1 MKYYTLLIALLLIT
15 LGMRAQ
21 GEMTVDWNTI
31 GQDSIVPVFS
41 HSIPLGSDY
50 AESYDVRIEYP
61 ELEPVPAHASY
72 YDALRTAAIGDWPE
86 VATYVGVARKQG
98 QLDIS
103 FIPIILRDS
112 KYWRIKS
119 FDLKVNGRSSESKDV
134 LAQSLPSRDGRRAKL
149 NGATSQQVNGS
160 TSQRGNKSTSRRRAA
175 SLAHSVLA
183 TGRWM
188 RVDVAKDGLYLLTPK
203 SLSAM
208 GFKEPDKVRVFGY
221 GGHLLPEY
229 DLEKLPEDLPQVPV
243 FRNEDGGILFWGNG
257 TVSYSRKADGTYNHV
272 QNYYATTGCY
282 FLTETSD
289 SIRWDDL
296 VASNAEELVPVEFR
310 SAGTLCV
317 VEENDAYAF
326 HPSGRKLFDS
336 YDFANGASHTW
347 NIELPCFKEGG
358 EATVTVAF
366 AHDGAASTALTVKA
380 GETNLGTMTI
390 SGKSAYCDG
399 SVAEATYKTTAL
411 SPTTTAE
418 KSTVRLTLTHDRP
431 SGVSGRLDYIRI
443 SYPSTAGYY
452 TTEEIHGGT
461 LVANQDLRS
470 TPPTDYIIVVPSSG
484 ALTAQA
490 ERLAEAHRKRDGLSV
505 LVVSADQI
513 YNEFSS
519 GTRDATAIRRFLKML
534 YDRATNDSEMPRYLL
549 LFGDG
554 AWDNRMLSDNWRGS
568 SPDDYLPCFESVES
582 FSATRSFVMEDYFG
596 LLDDG
601 EGRDLLRDKPDVG
614 VGRFP
619 VVTVQQA
626 REAVDKTIAYMEN
639 VAAGAWKN
647 TILMLGDDGDNNQHM
662 RDAEYVVRM
671 LEGLYPKYMYKRIYW
686 DTFPMEIT
694 ATGNSYPAVH
704 KRILELLD
712 EGALMVNYS
721 GHGRADVLSHELVL
735 DQGDMAALTS
745 PRLPLWVTASCDI
758 SPFDHTGS
766 SFGEYAFL
774 NPKGGA
780 IALFTTTR
788 TVFSS
793 YNRRI
798 NYLFSKYVFGR
809 DSSGRPLRLGDA
821 VRIAKTEVVS
831 TTDSSLQ
838 DISENK
844 LHYIL
849 LGDPALRIACTDYE
863 AVIDKLNGSPFM
875 DNGSLALSAGAVVTA
890 EGHIVD
896 GSGEKATNF
905 SGTVHPTVLDNRET
919 VFGRNNNGSA
929 SEPFSYTER
938 SNVLFSGSDSVRN
951 GSFRFTFRVPMDI
964 NYSGESGELNI
975 YAINDAKNA
984 EAQGYTEAFLLGGTH
999 EGLVNDSTGPSL
1011 SLYLNTPSFVSGDKV
1026 NETPLLVATLEDA
1039 DGINTVGGGIGH
1051 DIVAVIDGS
1060 AALTYKLNNY
1070 YVSDFGDYTRGT
1082 LAYSLPTLPDGHH
1095 SLLLRAWDMMN
1106 NSSTATLDFEVVA
1119 GLKPSLTDV
1128 TVTDNPAR
1136 TTTTFVVT
1144 HDRPETAVTFRIDVF
1159 DFSGRIL
1166 WSNEET
1172 TATSSNLYTCS
1183 WNLCNASGTPL
1194 SMGVYLYR
1202 VTVSSA
1208 TGSSTSQSRK
1218 LVIK

>member
-1 MKYYTLLIALLLIT
+1 MNGMKYINTWLIILLLSA
-15 LGMRAQ
+15 LGVHAQ
-21 GEMTVDWNTI
+21 GEMTVDWEAMEH
-31 GQDSIVPVFS
+31 DSIVPMFS
-41 HSIPLGSDY
+41 YCLPLGSDY
-50 AESYDVRIEYP
+50 AEAYDVRIEYP
-61 ELEPVPAHASY
+61 ELEPVPDTAPY
-72 YDALRTAAIGDWPE
+72 FGALQRAAISDWPE
-86 VATYVGVARKQG
+86 VSTHVGIARRQG

-103 FIPIILRDS
+103 FIPVIFRDG
-112 KYWRIKS
+112 KYQRFKS
-119 FDLKVNGRSSESKDV
+119 FDLKVNKSTSQRVNESTSQRV
-134 LAQSLPSRDGRRAKL
+134 NES
-149 NGATSQQVNGS
+149 TSQQVNGS
-160 TSQRGNKSTSRRRAA
+160 TGRRRAA
-175 SLAHSVLA
+175 SLAHSVLS
-183 TGRWM
+183 TGRWVK
-188 RVDVAKDGLYLLTPK
+188 VDVAKDGVYLLTPK
-203 SLSAM
+203 SLAAM

-229 DLEKLPEDLPQVPV
+229 DLGNLPDDLPQVAV
-243 FRNEDGGILFWGNG
+243 CRTEQGISFWGNG
-257 TVSYSRKADGTYNHV
+257 TVGYTQKTDGTFVHV
-272 QNYYATTGCY
+272 QNHYATTGSY
-282 FLTETSD
+282 FLTETTD
-289 SIRWDDL
+289 STTWDDL
-296 VASNAEELVPVEFR
+296 TVKTTDELVPSYCR

-336 YDFANGASHTW
+336 YDFANGATHSW
-347 NIELPCFKEGG
+347 NIDLPNIQEGV
-358 EATVTVAF
+358 AAFVTVSF
-366 AHDGAASTALTVKA
+366 AHDASTATSVTVQA
-380 GETNLGTMTI
+380 NDVALGTI
-390 SGKSAYCDG
+390 NLSANSAYCDG
-399 SVAEATYKTTAL
+399 SLTEATFKTTAL
-411 SPTTTAE
+411 TSAT
-418 KSTVRLTLTHDRP
+418 RFTLTHDRP
-431 SGVSGRLDYIRI
+431 SGVSGRLDFIRV

-452 TTEEIHGGT
+452 TTDEIRSGT
-461 LVANQDLRS
+461 VIANQDLRS
-470 TPPTDYIIVVPSSG
+470 LPPTDYIIVVPSSG

-490 ERLAEAHRKRDGLSV
+490 ERLAEAHRKRDGLTV
-505 LVVSADQI
+505 EVVSADQI

-534 YDRATNDSEMPRYLL
+534 YDRAADESEMPRYLL

-554 AWDNRMLSDNWRGS
+554 AWDNRMLSDNWRGT

-601 EGRDLLRDKPDVG
+601 EGRDLQRDKPDVG

-686 DTFPMEIT
+686 DTFPMEVT

-758 SPFDHTGS
+758 TPFDNTAS
-766 SFGEYAFL
+766 SFGEHAFL

-798 NYLFSKYVFGR
+798 NYLFSKYVFAR
-809 DSSGRPLRLGDA
+809 DASGRPLRLGDA

-831 TTDSSLQ
+831 TSDASLQ

-844 LHYIL
+844 LHYVL
-849 LGDPALRIACTDYE
+849 LGDPALRLACFDYE
-863 AVIDKLNGSPFM
+863 AVIDKLNGSPFST
-875 DNGSLALSAGAVVTA
+875 DGSVTLSAGAVVTA
-890 EGHIVD
+890 EGHIED
-896 GSGEKATNF
+896 GAGKRVTSFT
-905 SGTVHPTVLDNRET
+905 GTVYPTVLDNRET
-919 VFGRNNNGSA
+919 VYGRNNNGSA

-938 SNVLFSGSDSVRN
+938 TSVLFSGSDSVRN
-951 GSFRFTFRVPMDI
+951 GTFRFTFRIPMDI
-964 NYSGESGELNI
+964 NYSGESGELNV

-984 EAQGYTEAFLLGGTH
+984 EAQGYTDAFLLGGTH
-999 EGLVNDSTGPSL
+999 EGLVNDSTGPAL
-1011 SLYLNTPSFVSGDKV
+1011 SLYLNTPAFVSGDKV
-1026 NETPLLVATLEDA
+1026 NETPLLVATLEDT

-1070 YVSDFGDYTRGT
+1070 FTSDFGDYTRGT
-1082 LAYSLPTLPDGHH
+1082 LAYSIPTLPEGKH
-1095 SLLLRAWDMMN
+1095 SLMLRAWDMMN
-1106 NSSTATLDFEVVA
+1106 NSSTATLDFEVVK
-1119 GLKPSLTDV
+1119 GLTPSLTDV
-1128 TVTDNPAR
+1128 TVTDNPAS
-1136 TTTTFVVT
+1136 TSTTFVVT
-1144 HDRPETAVTFRIDVF
+1144 HDRPESIVTFRLEVF

-1166 WSNEET
+1166 WTSEET

-1183 WNLCNASGTPL
+1183 WDLCNASGVPL

-1202 VTVSSA
+1202 VTASST

-1218 LVIK
+1218 LVIKH

>member
-1 MKYYTLLIALLLIT
+1 MRFLDRLLTVVLMGVSALQ
-15 LGMRAQ
+15 AQ
-21 GEMTVDWNTI
+21 GEITVDWDAI
-31 GQDSIVPVFS
+31 GQDSLVPVFS
-41 HSIPLGSDY
+41 QSIPLGGDF
-50 AESYDVRIEYP
+50 AEAYDVRIEYP
-61 ELEPVPAHASY
+61 ELEPVPASAPY
-72 YDALRTAAIGDWPE
+72 LKALQTAGIGDWPE
-86 VATYVGVARKQG
+86 ISSYVGVSRKQG
-98 QLDIS
+98 QLDVS
-103 FIPIILRDS
+103 FIPIILRDG
-112 KYWRIKS
+112 KFQRIRA
-119 FDLKVNGRSSESKDV
+119 FDLKVEKVEKSKGLKV
-134 LAQSLPSRDGRRAKL
+134 E
-149 NGATSQQVNGS
+149 
-160 TSQRGNKSTSRRRAA
+160 KSTSRRGGAT
-175 SLAHSVLA
+175 LAHSVLA
-183 TGRWM
+183 AGRWIK
-188 RVDVAKDGLYLLTPK
+188 VDVAKDGLYLLTPK
-203 SLSAM
+203 NLASM
-208 GFKEPDKVRVFGY
+208 GFKEPERVRVFGY

-229 DLEKLPEDLPQVPV
+229 DLNKLPEDLPQVSV

-257 TVSYSRKADGTYNHV
+257 TVSYNRQADGTYIHV
-272 QNYYATTGCY
+272 QNYYDTTGSY

-296 VASNAEELVPVEFR
+296 VVSDMDELIPAERR
-310 SAGTLCV
+310 SAGSLCV
-317 VEENDAYAF
+317 VLEDDAYAF

-336 YDFANGASHTW
+336 YDFVNGATHTW
-347 NIELPCFKEGG
+347 NVELPCLKEGG

-366 AHDGAASTALTVKA
+366 AHNGTSATALKVKA
-380 GETNLGTMTI
+380 GETTLGTMTL
-390 SGKSAYCDG
+390 SGKTAYSDG
-399 SVAEATYKTTAL
+399 TLVEATYKTSAL
-411 SPTTTAE
+411 TPTT
-418 KSTVRLTLTHDRP
+418 RFTLTHDRP

-452 TTEEIHGGT
+452 TTEEIRSGT
-461 LVANQDLRS
+461 PVANQDLCS
-470 TPPTDYIIVVPSSG
+470 TPPTDFIIVVPSSG

-490 ERLAEAHRKRDGLSV
+490 ERLAEAHRTRDGLSV
-505 LVVSADQI
+505 RVVPADQI

-534 YDRATNDSEMPRYLL
+534 YDRAADESEMPRYLL

-596 LLDDG
+596 LLDDT
-601 EGRDLLRDKPDVG
+601 EGHDLQRDKPDVG

-662 RDAEYVVRM
+662 RDAEYVVKM
-671 LEGLYPKYMYKRIYW
+671 LESLYPRYMYKRIYW
-686 DTFPMEIT
+686 DTFPMEVT

-735 DQGDMAALTS
+735 DQGDMEALTS

-766 SFGEYAFL
+766 SFGEHAFL

-809 DSSGRPLRLGDA
+809 DSSGRPARLGDA
-821 VRIAKTEVVS
+821 VRMAKTEIAGTS
-831 TTDSSLQ
+831 DTSLQ

-844 LHYIL
+844 LHYLL
-849 LGDPALRIACTDYE
+849 LGDPALRLACADYE
-863 AVIDKLNGSPFM
+863 VVIDKLNGS
-875 DNGSLALSAGAVVTA
+875 SLSKNSSLTLSAGAVVTA
-890 EGHIVD
+890 EGHIND
-896 GSGEKATNF
+896 GAGNRATAF
-905 SGTVHPTVLDNRET
+905 TGTVHPTVLDNRET
-919 VFGRNNNGSA
+919 VYGRNNNGSA
-929 SEPFSYTER
+929 TEPFSYTER
-938 SNVLFSGSDSVRN
+938 SSVLFSGSDSVRN
-951 GSFRFTFRVPMDI
+951 GAFRFTFRVPMDI
-964 NYSGESGELNI
+964 NYSGESGELNV
-975 YAINDAKNA
+975 YAINEAKNA
-984 EAQGYTEAFLLGGTH
+984 EAQGYTDAFLLGGTH
-999 EGLVNDSTGPSL
+999 EGLANDSTGPAL
-1011 SLYLNTPSFVSGDKV
+1011 SLYLNTPSFVTGDKV

-1051 DIVAVIDGS
+1051 DIVVVIDGS

-1082 LAYSLPTLPDGHH
+1082 LAYSLPTLTEGRHT
-1095 SLLLRAWDMMN
+1095 LMLRAWDMMN
-1106 NSSTATLDFEVVA
+1106 NSSTATLDFEVEA
-1119 GLKPSLTDV
+1119 GLKPMLTDV
-1128 TVTDNPAR
+1128 TVSANPAS
-1136 TTTTFVVT
+1136 TSTTFIVT
-1144 HDRPETAVTFRIDVF
+1144 HDRPESVVTFRIEVF

-1172 TATSSNLYTCS
+1172 TSTSSNLYTCS
-1183 WNLCNASGTPL
+1183 WDLCNSSGVPL
-1194 SMGVYLYR
+1194 STGVYLYR
-1202 VTVSSA
+1202 VTASSA
-1208 TGSSTSQSRK
+1208 TGSNTSQSRK
-1218 LVIK
+1218 LVIKN

>member
-1 MKYYTLLIALLLIT
+1 MKYNTLLITLLLIT

-21 GEMTVDWNTI
+21 GEITVDWNAI
-31 GQDSIVPVFS
+31 GQDSVVPVFS
-41 HSIPLGSDY
+41 HSIPLGNDY
-50 AESYDVRIEYP
+50 AQSYDVRIEYP
-61 ELEPVPAHASY
+61 ELEPVPVNAPY
-72 YDALRTAAIGDWPE
+72 YEALQAAAIGNWPE
-86 VATYVGVARKQG
+86 VTTYVGVSRKQG

-103 FIPIILRDS
+103 FIPILLRDG
-112 KYWRIKS
+112 KYQRIKT
-119 FDLKVNGRSSESKDV
+119 FELKV
-134 LAQSLPSRDGRRAKL
+134 
-149 NGATSQQVNGS
+149 
-160 TSQRGNKSTSRRRAA
+160 NKSTSQQINRSTGQQVNESTGHRAA
-175 SLAHSVLA
+175 SSLAHSVLSV
-183 TGRWM
+183 GRWM
-188 RVDVAKDGLYLLTPK
+188 KVDVAKDGLYLLTPK
-203 SLSAM
+203 SLSSM
-208 GFKEPDKVRVFGY
+208 GFKELDKVRVFGY

-229 DLEKLPEDLPQVPV
+229 DLNKLPEDLPQVPV

-257 TVSYSRKADGTYNHV
+257 TVSYSRKTDGTYNHV
-272 QNYYATTGCY
+272 QNYYATTGSY

-296 VASNAEELVPVEFR
+296 VVSAAEELVPAEFR

-317 VEENDAYAF
+317 VEEKDAYAF

-347 NIELPCFKEGG
+347 NIDLPCFKEGG
-358 EATVTVAF
+358 EATVTIAF
-366 AHDGAASTALTVKA
+366 AHDGSASTALTVKA
-380 GETNLGTMTI
+380 GETTLGTMTI

-411 SPTTTAE
+411 APTT
-418 KSTVRLTLTHDRP
+418 RFTLTHDRP

-452 TTEEIHGGT
+452 TTEEIKGGT
-461 LVANQDLRS
+461 LVANQDLRA

-534 YDRATNDSEMPRYLL
+534 YDRATSDSEMPRYLL

-601 EGRDLLRDKPDVG
+601 EGHDLLRDKPDVG

-745 PRLPLWVTASCDI
+745 PRLPVWVTASCDI

-809 DSSGRPLRLGDA
+809 DASGRPLRLGDA

-838 DISENK
+838 DVSENK

-849 LGDPALRIACTDYE
+849 LGDPALRIACADYE

-875 DNGSLALSAGAVVTA
+875 DNGNLTLSAGAVVTA
-890 EGHIVD
+890 EGYIVD
-896 GSGEKATNF
+896 GAGNKATNF

-919 VFGRNNNGSA
+919 VYGRNNNGSA

-938 SNVLFSGSDSVRN
+938 SSVLFSGSDSVRN

-964 NYSGESGELNI
+964 NYSGESGELNV

-1082 LAYSLPTLPDGHH
+1082 LAYSLPTLPEGHH
-1095 SLLLRAWDMMN
+1095 SLMLRAWDMMN

-1144 HDRPETAVTFRIDVF
+1144 HDRPETVVTFRIDVF

-1183 WNLCNASGTPL
+1183 WDLCSSSGTPL
-1194 SMGVYLYR
+1194 STGVYLYR
-1202 VTVSSA
+1202 VTASSA

-1218 LVIK
+1218 LLIKH